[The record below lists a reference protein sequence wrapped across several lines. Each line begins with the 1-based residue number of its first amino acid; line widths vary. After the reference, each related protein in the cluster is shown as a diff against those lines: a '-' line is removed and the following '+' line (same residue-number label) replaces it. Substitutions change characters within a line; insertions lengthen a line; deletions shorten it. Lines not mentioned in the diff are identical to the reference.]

1 VVTLDTVKRD
11 MSHIFE
17 KLSTAKRPEAVARA
31 RELRLILIA

>member
-17 KLSTAKRPEAVARA
+17 KLSTTKCTEAMARA
-31 RELRLILIA
+31 RELRLIP